1 MQFETRFEN
10 RQIETTQGM
19 FTIWR
24 HSRGVEVWPEQ
35 PTEMGIPVT
44 THCADQ
50 KSPHKRGD
58 THSCRFLSQ
67 DHYAYT
73 HHIQAEEV
81 PQVESERMELV
92 EDGGQ

>member
-35 PTEMGIPVT
+35 PTEMGIPLT
-44 THCADQ
+44 THSADQ
-50 KSPHKRGD
+50 KSPDKRGD
-58 THSCRFLSQ
+58 RFLSQ
-67 DHYAYT
+67 DHLAHT

-81 PQVESERMELV
+81 PQVESEIMELV
-92 EDGGQ
+92 ESGTG

>member
-1 MQFETRFEN
+1 MKFETRFEN
-10 RQIETTQGM
+10 RQIETTQGR

-58 THSCRFLSQ
+58 RFLSQ
-67 DHYAYT
+67 VHFAYT

-92 EDGGQ
+92 ESRTG